1 MEHIVARLIQE
12 KDEVEERLIQ
22 EVNHKQRIVFALE

>member
-22 EVNHKQRIVFALE
+22 EVNNKQRIVFALE